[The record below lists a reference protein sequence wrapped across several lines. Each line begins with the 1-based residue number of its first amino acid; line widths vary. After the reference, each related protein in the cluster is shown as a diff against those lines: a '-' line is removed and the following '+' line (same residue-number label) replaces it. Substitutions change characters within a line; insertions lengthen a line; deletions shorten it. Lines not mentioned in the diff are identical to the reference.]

1 MAIKQNFTRFV
12 GVVAVAVVAQAS
24 VIAPAAAQNADNCVC
39 IVGAGTVGKVTSA
52 SGPVTL
58 NGKTGPVD
66 AIVEAPLSVGSV
78 LRTGTAGSAGAMVGE
93 GCNVNIAALSQMSIV
108 ALDANRM
115 CVRLTGKA
123 PGMPIPATTMA
134 VVGGGVAL
142 GGGVVLL
149 GLGQDDPVSQ

>member
-1 MAIKQNFTRFV
+1 MAIKQNFTRIV

-24 VIAPAAAQNADNCVC
+24 VIAPAAAQNTDNCVC

-52 SGPVTL
+52 TGLVTL

-66 AIVEAPLSVGSV
+66 AVVEAPLSVGSV
-78 LRTGTAGSAGAMVGE
+78 LRTGTAGNAGAMVGE
-93 GCNVNIAALSQMSIV
+93 GCNVDIAALSQMSIV

-123 PGMPIPATTMA
+123 PSAIPAMA
-134 VVGGGVAL
+134 VVGGGALL